1 MANSIYA
8 IPIRMLFDE
17 RNDSQMD
24 SFIADLKINLIDYN
38 DSQYP
43 SVSDFKFAIK
53 NCGFVINHEKFQNFQ
68 GEQGWSCGINES
80 ERFDTPISVDK
91 VTTEEQQINKMI
103 SFPRG
108 NWETVIKILVELV
121 KNADDILFYC
131 DSGQMSLV
139 SKTKT
144 VEMILD
150 ELK

>member
-17 RNDSQMD
+17 RNDPHMG
-24 SFIADLKINLIDYN
+24 SFIADLNINLIDYN

-43 SVSDFKFAIK
+43 TVSDFKFAIK
-53 NCGFVINHEKFQNFQ
+53 NCGFLINHEQFQNFQ

-80 ERFDTPISVDK
+80 EGFNTPISIDNVI
-91 VTTEEQQINKMI
+91 TEEEQINKMI

-121 KNADDILFYC
+121 KNSNDILFYC
-131 DSGQMSLV
+131 DSGQMSLI

-150 ELK
+150 EFK